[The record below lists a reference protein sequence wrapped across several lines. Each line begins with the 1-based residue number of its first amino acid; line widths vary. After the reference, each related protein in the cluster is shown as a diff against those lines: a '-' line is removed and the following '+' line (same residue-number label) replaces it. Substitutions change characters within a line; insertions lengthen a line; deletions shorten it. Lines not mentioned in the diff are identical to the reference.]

1 MLRRYVLARILA
13 GVAGI
18 LVFLT
23 AVFFATRLLMPGDFA
38 DNFNT
43 TSPGFNRQLREALG
57 LNQPL
62 LNQYLI
68 WLGRTLTFDLGQN
81 PGGQSVFG
89 QLMAAF
95 PWTLSMFVLGLGGA
109 YLVGARIGRWAGWR
123 KQSMTPTTIGA
134 ATLTSIFPPWLVFL
148 TFYTTLNLLG
158 FRFFNSLTAP
168 DFELWSSVPF
178 SRESI
183 LWRML
188 GTGTL
193 TAALAFLL
201 LRMAPRHQL
210 RSWRRL
216 ALWVAPLALLGWW
229 QLTGI
234 LPFARDIGGLILLPV
249 LVLFLLSIGD
259 IVLVVAASM
268 DGLADSDFALSARA
282 KGLTDRAVRDRHA
295 GRVALLPALSR
306 LAANLPFALG
316 GLVIIEASFARLG
329 GYRIPVPG
337 VASVLF
343 GSLRQ
348 RDTAVILGGLVFV
361 GVITLILRIVL
372 DLTVAVLDPRIKLEK
387 VVVRV

>member
-62 LNQYLI
+62 VGQYLI
-68 WLGRTLTFDLGQN
+68 WLGRTLTLDLGAN
-81 PGGQSVFG
+81 PGGQSVLS
-89 QLMAAF
+89 QLFDAL
-95 PWTLSMFVLGLGGA
+95 PWTLTMFALGLGSA
-109 YLVGARIGRWAGWR
+109 YVVGSRIGRWAGWR
-123 KQSMTPTTIGA
+123 KKSMTPTTVGA

-148 TFYTTLNLLG
+148 AFYTALNVLG
-158 FRFFNSLTAP
+158 FGTFNSLTAP
-168 DFELWSSVPF
+168 DFELWRAAGVT
-178 SRESI
+178 REQVLWQMMGTAMLI
-183 LWRML
+183 L
-188 GTGTL
+188 
-193 TAALAFLL
+193 ALVIVLIRL
-201 LRMAPRHQL
+201 VPRH
-210 RSWRRL
+210 RR
-216 ALWVAPLALLGWW
+216 PLARRFGILLGPLLLLGWW
-229 QLTGI
+229 QLSGVI
-234 LPFARDIGGLILLPV
+234 PLARDIAGLIVLPV

-259 IVLVVAASM
+259 IVLVIGATM
-268 DGLADSDFALSARA
+268 DGLTDSDFALSARA
-282 KGLTDRAVRDRHA
+282 KGLTDKKVRDRHA

-348 RDTAVILGGLVFV
+348 RDTALVMGGLVFV
-361 GVITLILRIVL
+361 GVITLVLRIIL
-372 DLTVAVLDPRIKLEK
+372 DLTVAKLDPRVKLEK
-387 VVVRV
+387 VVVHA